1 MMSYILSDPFFSWVV
16 LPMLIFLARILDVS
30 IGTLRIMFVS
40 KGQRMLAPILG
51 FFEVLIWL
59 LALTRIMQN
68 LSNPMTYIAY
78 SAGFATGTY
87 IGILLEEKLAMGI
100 CIIRII
106 TRDRAN
112 QLVKVL
118 RAEGYGVTFLE
129 AQGNL
134 GKVAVLYSLIKRSD
148 IAHFTEIIHEYNP
161 KAFYSIED
169 VRFVSQGVFPARRRV
184 IARPLRKGK

>member
-1 MMSYILSDPFFSWVV
+1 MSYILSDPFFSWVV